1 MYFLEWNSS
10 WILTEKT
17 PQRMS
22 KITKIAKKLFSQQE
36 HNDRDQ
42 ESDLTKS
49 SSKWNVNTAIL
60 VQNNLERHY
69 GSTLLF

>member
-1 MYFLEWNSS
+1 
-10 WILTEKT
+10 
-17 PQRMS
+17 MS
-22 KITKIAKKLFSQQE
+22 IFTKIAKKLFSQQE

-69 GSTLLF
+69 ESTLLF